1 MSLTFIIVTRN
12 IYALSVIVAYIAQA
26 AVRIGGSVMVSYN
39 FERALS
45 SMARERLEVSEIG
58 EMIRLVKKHGA
69 ISFTAGEPSEDLMP
83 ALQLKEAFR
92 DVFDDPSLLGYA
104 GSVLGYAGLREWI
117 RGWMRDDG
125 LLPDWASAS
134 DVMITCGSQ
143 EGISLAGEA
152 LIDPGSCVLVESPT
166 YMEALLSFRKQG
178 AVCIGVSTDEH
189 GIVIKSLEAILKSK
203 NIRFLYSIPN
213 FQNPSGNTASE
224 ERRREVLD
232 VLRRYDVPMI
242 EDDPYHHLSYDG
254 ETPPTYISLSGDDA
268 RVVYLGSFSKIV
280 APGIRCGW
288 MIAPASLMTRI
299 SSLRVNACLDLPSV
313 LQRGLLNYL
322 SRLDVKGHIEEL
334 NSVYRRRRDALL
346 LALDT
351 HLSGVGFR
359 HNRPGGGFF
368 IWGNVTGIADMTDF
382 ARYAVAGEKVGV
394 IPGNVFFAPG
404 AADQTSIRLSFAKND
419 EAQAEEGCVR
429 LARAVKSYRREPL

>member
-1 MSLTFIIVTRN
+1 M
-12 IYALSVIVAYIAQA
+12 A
-26 AVRIGGSVMVSYN
+26 SYN

-45 SMARERLEVSEIG
+45 SMARERLEISEIG
-58 EMIRLVKKHGA
+58 EMIRLVKHHGA
-69 ISFTAGEPSEDLMP
+69 ISFTAGEPSADLMP
-83 ALQLKEAFR
+83 ALQLKEAFG

-104 GSVLGYAGLREWI
+104 GSVLGYPDLREWI
-117 RGWMRDDG
+117 RDWMRDDG
-125 LLPDWASAS
+125 LLPDWVVAS
-134 DVMITCGSQ
+134 DIMITCGSQ
-143 EGISLAGEA
+143 EGLSLAGEA
-152 LIDPGSCVLVESPT
+152 LIDPGSYVLVESPT

-178 AVCIGVSTDEH
+178 AVCVGVPTDEH
-189 GIVIKSLEAILKSK
+189 GIVVEPLETVLKSK

-213 FQNPSGNTASE
+213 FQNPSGYTASA
-224 ERRREVLD
+224 ERRIEVLD
-232 VLRRYDVPMI
+232 VLRKYDVPI
-242 EDDPYHHLSYDG
+242 LEDDPYHHLSYDG
-254 ETPPTYISLSGDDA
+254 ETPPTYIKLSGGDA

-322 SRLDVKGHIEEL
+322 SRIDVKAHIEGL

-346 LALDT
+346 SALDR
-351 HLSGVGFR
+351 HMGGMGFT

-368 IWGNVTGIADMTDF
+368 VWGNVDGIADMTDF
-382 ARYAVAGEKVGV
+382 ARYAVASEKVGV
-394 IPGNVFFAPG
+394 IPGSVFFAPG

-419 EAQAEEGCVR
+419 EAQSEEGCIR
-429 LARAVKSYRREPL
+429 LARAVKNYRKGSL

>member
-1 MSLTFIIVTRN
+1 ME
-12 IYALSVIVAYIAQA
+12 
-26 AVRIGGSVMVSYN
+26 SYN

-69 ISFTAGEPSEDLMP
+69 ISFTAGEPSADLLP
-83 ALQLKEAFR
+83 AHQLKEAFA

-104 GSVLGYAGLREWI
+104 GSVLGYPGLREWI
-117 RGWMRDDG
+117 CGWMRSDG
-125 LLPDWASAS
+125 LLPDWAEAH
-134 DVMITCGSQ
+134 DIMITCGSQ

-152 LIDPGSCVLVESPT
+152 LIDPGAYVLVESPT

-178 AVCIGVSTDEH
+178 AVCVGVPTDDK
-189 GIVIKSLEAILKSK
+189 GIVVESLEAILKSK
-203 NIRFLYSIPN
+203 NIRFLYTIPN
-213 FQNPSGNTASE
+213 FQNPSGNTASA
-224 ERRREVLD
+224 ERRAEVLD
-232 VLRRYDVPMI
+232 VLRRYDVPML

-254 ETPPTYISLSGDDA
+254 HTPPTYIELSGDDA

-288 MIAPASLMTRI
+288 MIAPPSLMTRI

-313 LQRGLLNYL
+313 TQRGLLNYL
-322 SRLDVKGHIEEL
+322 SRLDVKGHIEAL

-346 LALDT
+346 SALDR
-351 HLSGVGFR
+351 HLSGMGFR

-368 IWGNVTGIADMTDF
+368 IWGSVEDIADMTDF
-382 ARYAVAGEKVGV
+382 ARYAVANEKVGV
-394 IPGNVFFAPG
+394 IPGSVFFAPG
-404 AADQTSIRLSFAKND
+404 AEDNASIRLSFAKND
-419 EAQAEEGCVR
+419 EALSEEGCIR
-429 LARAVKSYRREPL
+429 LARAVKNYRRQPL